1 MIFFIMRRL
10 ITLLPTLIVPLFLVF
25 TLLHL
30 SPGDPAAVMLGA
42 DATAQQVQALREQLG
57 LNDPFLVQLFTWLG
71 RMATLDLGDSIFL
84 RMPVMDAILQR
95 LEPTIMLTLYALT
108 IAVVVGMVSGI
119 VAAVNRNGVL
129 DQVSMTVAMVG
140 VSMPEFWFGLMLI
153 VVFAVEFRLFP
164 VAGYTPLDQGF
175 WACIWSLTLPA
186 VSVGLVQAGFIAR
199 ITRSSMLDV
208 IGEDFIRTARAK
220 GLPSRV
226 VILRHALKNALIP
239 VLTVIGITFAV
250 LMGGAI
256 AIETVFNIP
265 GIGRLLVNAVARRDY
280 PVIQGVVLFMAL
292 TFIFINLFVDILYG
306 FIDPRVK
313 NQ

>member
-1 MIFFIMRRL
+1 MTLFIIRRL
-10 ITLLPTLIVPLFLVF
+10 LTLLPTLIVPLLLVF
-25 TLLHL
+25 ILLHM

-42 DATAQQVQALREQLG
+42 DATHQQVQALREQLG
-57 LNDPFLVQLFTWLG
+57 LNDPFLVQLFTWLR

-84 RMPVMDAILQR
+84 RIPVKDAIAQR

-108 IAVVVGMVSGI
+108 IAIVVGMASGI
-119 VAAVNRNGVL
+119 VAAVNRNGIV
-129 DQVSMTVAMVG
+129 DQLSMTVAMVG

-208 IGEDFIRTARAK
+208 IGEDFVRTARAK

-265 GIGRLLVNAVARRDY
+265 GIGSLLVNAVARRDY

-306 FIDPRVK
+306 LIDPRVK

>member
-1 MIFFIMRRL
+1 MMFFIMRRL
-10 ITLLPTLIVPLFLVF
+10 VALLPTLIVPLLLVF

-42 DATAQQVQALREQLG
+42 DATPQQVQALREQLG
-57 LNDPFLVQLFTWLG
+57 LNDPFLVQLLNWLG
-71 RMATLDLGDSIFL
+71 RMATLDLGESIFL
-84 RMPVMDAILQR
+84 RMPVIDAIVQR

-119 VAAVNRNGVL
+119 VAAVNRNGIL
-129 DQVSMTVAMVG
+129 DQLSMTVAMVG

-175 WACIWSLTLPA
+175 WACLWSLTLPA

-226 VILRHALKNALIP
+226 VVLRHALKNALIP

-256 AIETVFNIP
+256 AIESVFNIP

-306 FIDPRVK
+306 LIDPRVK
-313 NQ
+313 SQ

>member
-1 MIFFIMRRL
+1 MMFFIMRRL
-10 ITLLPTLIVPLFLVF
+10 VALLPTLIVPLLLVF

-42 DATAQQVQALREQLG
+42 DATPQQVQALREQLG
-57 LNDPFLVQLFTWLG
+57 LNDPFLVQLLNWLG

-84 RMPVMDAILQR
+84 RMPVIDAIVQR

-119 VAAVNRNGVL
+119 VAAVNRNGIL
-129 DQVSMTVAMVG
+129 DQLSMTIAMVG

-175 WACIWSLTLPA
+175 WACLWSLTLPA

-226 VILRHALKNALIP
+226 VVLRHALKNALIP

-256 AIETVFNIP
+256 AIESVFNIP

-306 FIDPRVK
+306 LIDPRVK
-313 NQ
+313 SQ

>member
-1 MIFFIMRRL
+1 MMLFIVRRL
-10 ITLLPTLIVPLFLVF
+10 LTLLPTLIVPLFLVF

-42 DATAQQVQALREQLG
+42 DATSQQVQALREQLG
-57 LNDPFLVQLFTWLG
+57 LNDPFLVQLFAWLG

-84 RMPVMDAILQR
+84 RMSVMDAILQR
-95 LEPTIMLTLYALT
+95 FEPTIMLTLYALT
-108 IAVVVGMVSGI
+108 IAIVVGMVSGI
-119 VAAVNRNGVL
+119 VAAVNRNGIL
-129 DQVSMTVAMVG
+129 DQLSMTVAMVG

-220 GLPSRV
+220 GLPSPV

-292 TFIFINLFVDILYG
+292 TFVFINLFVDILYG
-306 FIDPRVK
+306 LIDPRVK

>member
-1 MIFFIMRRL
+1 MMLFIIRRL
-10 ITLLPTLIVPLFLVF
+10 LTLLPTLIVPLFLVF

-42 DATAQQVQALREQLG
+42 DATSQQVQALREQLG
-57 LNDPFLVQLFTWLG
+57 LNDPFLVQLFTWVG

-84 RMPVMDAILQR
+84 RMSVMDAILQR
-95 LEPTIMLTLYALT
+95 FEPTIMLTLYALT
-108 IAVVVGMVSGI
+108 IAIVVGMVSGI
-119 VAAVNRNGVL
+119 VAAVNRNGIL
-129 DQVSMTVAMVG
+129 DQLSMTVAMVG

-220 GLPSRV
+220 GLPSPV

-265 GIGRLLVNAVARRDY
+265 GVGRLLVNAVARRDY

-292 TFIFINLFVDILYG
+292 TFVFINLFVDILYG
-306 FIDPRVK
+306 LIDPRVK

>member
-1 MIFFIMRRL
+1 MILFIIRCL
-10 ITLLPTLIVPLFLVF
+10 LALLPTLIVPLFLVF

-42 DATAQQVQALREQLG
+42 DATSQQVQALREQLG

-84 RMPVMDAILQR
+84 RMSVMDAILQR
-95 LEPTIMLTLYALT
+95 FEPTIMLTLYALT
-108 IAVVVGMVSGI
+108 IAIVVGMVSGI
-119 VAAVNRNGVL
+119 VAAVNRNGIL
-129 DQVSMTVAMVG
+129 DQLSMTVAMIG

-153 VVFAVEFRLFP
+153 VVLAVEFRLFP

-220 GLPSRV
+220 GLPSSV

-292 TFIFINLFVDILYG
+292 TFVFINLFVDILYG
-306 FIDPRVK
+306 LIDPRVK

>member
-1 MIFFIMRRL
+1 MSLFILRRL
-10 ITLLPTLIVPLFLVF
+10 IVLLPTLLVPLLLVF

-42 DATAQQVQALREQLG
+42 DATPQQVQALREQLG
-57 LNDPFLVQLFTWLG
+57 LNDPFLVQLFAWLG
-71 RMATLDLGDSIFL
+71 RMATLDLGESIFL
-84 RMPVMDAILQR
+84 RMPVIDAIVQR
-95 LEPTIMLTLYALT
+95 LEPTIVLTLYALT

-119 VAAVNRNGVL
+119 VAAVNRNGIL
-129 DQVSMTVAMVG
+129 DQVSMTTAMVG

-153 VVFAVEFRLFP
+153 LLFAVEFRLFP
-164 VAGYTPLDQGF
+164 VAGYIPLEQGL
-175 WACIWSLTLPA
+175 WSCLWSLTLPA
-186 VSVGLVQAGFIAR
+186 VSVGLVQAAFIAR

-220 GLPSRV
+220 GLPSRI

-280 PVIQGVVLFMAL
+280 PVIQGIVLFMSL

-306 FIDPRVK
+306 LIDPRVK

>member
-1 MIFFIMRRL
+1 MMLFIVRRL
-10 ITLLPTLIVPLFLVF
+10 VTLLPTLIVPLFLVF

-30 SPGDPAAVMLGA
+30 SPGDPAAVMLGG
-42 DATAQQVQALREQLG
+42 DATAEQVQALREQLG
-57 LNDPFLVQLFTWLG
+57 LNDPFLMQLFSWLG
-71 RMATLDLGDSIFL
+71 RMATLDLGNSIFL

-108 IAVVVGMVSGI
+108 IAIVVGMVSGI
-119 VAAVNRNGVL
+119 VAAVHRNGIL
-129 DQVSMTVAMVG
+129 DQVSMTIAMVG

-153 VVFAVEFRLFP
+153 VVFAVELRLFP
-164 VAGYTPLDQGF
+164 VAGYTPLDEGF

-306 FIDPRVK
+306 LIDPRVK

>member
-1 MIFFIMRRL
+1 MMLFIIRRL
-10 ITLLPTLIVPLFLVF
+10 LTLLPTLIVPLFLVF

-42 DATAQQVQALREQLG
+42 DATSQQVQALREQLG
-57 LNDPFLVQLFTWLG
+57 LNDPFLEQLFTWVG

-84 RMPVMDAILQR
+84 RMSVMDAILQR
-95 LEPTIMLTLYALT
+95 FEPTIMLTLYALT
-108 IAVVVGMVSGI
+108 IAIVVGMVSGI
-119 VAAVNRNGVL
+119 VAAVNRNGIL
-129 DQVSMTVAMVG
+129 DQLSMTVAMVG

-220 GLPSRV
+220 GLPSPV

-265 GIGRLLVNAVARRDY
+265 GVGRLLVNAVARRDY

-292 TFIFINLFVDILYG
+292 TFVFINLFVDILYG
-306 FIDPRVK
+306 LIDPRVK

>member
-1 MIFFIMRRL
+1 MMLFIIRRL
-10 ITLLPTLIVPLFLVF
+10 LTLLPTLIVPLFLVF

-42 DATAQQVQALREQLG
+42 DATSQQVQALREQLG
-57 LNDPFLVQLFTWLG
+57 LNDPFLVQLFAWLG

-84 RMPVMDAILQR
+84 RMSVMDAILQR
-95 LEPTIMLTLYALT
+95 FEPTIMLTLYALT
-108 IAVVVGMVSGI
+108 IAIVVGMVSGI
-119 VAAVNRNGVL
+119 VAAVNRNGIL
-129 DQVSMTVAMVG
+129 DQLSMTVAMVG

-220 GLPSRV
+220 GLPSPV

-292 TFIFINLFVDILYG
+292 TFVFINLFVDILYG
-306 FIDPRVK
+306 LIDPRVK

>member
-1 MIFFIMRRL
+1 MMLFIIRRL
-10 ITLLPTLIVPLFLVF
+10 LTLLPTLIVPLLLVF

-42 DATAQQVQALREQLG
+42 DATSQQVQALREQLG
-57 LNDPFLVQLFTWLG
+57 LNDPFLVQLFAWLG

-84 RMPVMDAILQR
+84 RMSVMDAILQR
-95 LEPTIMLTLYALT
+95 FEPTIMLTLYALT
-108 IAVVVGMVSGI
+108 IAIVVGMVSGI
-119 VAAVNRNGVL
+119 VAAVNRNGIL
-129 DQVSMTVAMVG
+129 DQLSMTVAMVG

-220 GLPSRV
+220 GLPSPV

-292 TFIFINLFVDILYG
+292 TFVFINLFVDILYG
-306 FIDPRVK
+306 LIDPRVK

>member
-1 MIFFIMRRL
+1 MILFIIRRL
-10 ITLLPTLIVPLFLVF
+10 LALLPTLIVPLFLVF

-42 DATAQQVQALREQLG
+42 DATSQQVQALREQLG

-84 RMPVMDAILQR
+84 RMSVMDAILQR
-95 LEPTIMLTLYALT
+95 FEPTIMLTLYALT
-108 IAVVVGMVSGI
+108 IAIVVGMVSGI
-119 VAAVNRNGVL
+119 VAAVNRNGIL
-129 DQVSMTVAMVG
+129 DQLSMTVAMIG

-153 VVFAVEFRLFP
+153 VVLAVEFRLFP

-220 GLPSRV
+220 GLPSSV

-292 TFIFINLFVDILYG
+292 TFVFINLFVDILYG
-306 FIDPRVK
+306 LIDPRVK

>member
-1 MIFFIMRRL
+1 MILFIIRRL
-10 ITLLPTLIVPLFLVF
+10 FTLLPTLIMPLFLVF
-25 TLLHL
+25 ILLHL

-42 DATAQQVQALREQLG
+42 DATPHQVQALREQLG
-57 LNDPFLVQLFTWLG
+57 LNAPFLVQLFNWLG
-71 RMATLDLGDSIFL
+71 RMVTLDLGDSLFL
-84 RMPVMDAILQR
+84 RMPVTDAIMQR

-108 IAVVVGMVSGI
+108 VAVSVGMISGI
-119 VAAVNRNGVL
+119 VAAVNRNGIL
-129 DQVSMTVAMVG
+129 DQVSMTVAMIG

-164 VAGYTPLDQGF
+164 VAGYISLDQGF

-226 VILRHALKNALIP
+226 IILRHALKNALIP

-292 TFIFINLFVDILYG
+292 SFIFINLFVDILYG
-306 FIDPRVK
+306 LIDPRVK

>member
-1 MIFFIMRRL
+1 MMFFIMRRL
-10 ITLLPTLIVPLFLVF
+10 VALLPTLIVPLLLVF

-42 DATAQQVQALREQLG
+42 DATPQQVQALREQLG
-57 LNDPFLVQLFTWLG
+57 LNDPFLVQLLNWLG

-84 RMPVMDAILQR
+84 RMPVIDAIVQR

-119 VAAVNRNGVL
+119 VAAVNRNGIL
-129 DQVSMTVAMVG
+129 DQLSMTVAMVG

-175 WACIWSLTLPA
+175 WACLWSLTLPA

-226 VILRHALKNALIP
+226 VVLRHALKNALIP

-256 AIETVFNIP
+256 AIESVFNIP

-280 PVIQGVVLFMAL
+280 PVIQGVVLFRAL
-292 TFIFINLFVDILYG
+292 TFIFITLVVDILYG
-306 FIDPRVK
+306 LIDPRVK
-313 NQ
+313 SQ

>member
-1 MIFFIMRRL
+1 
-10 ITLLPTLIVPLFLVF
+10 
-25 TLLHL
+25 
-30 SPGDPAAVMLGA
+30 
-42 DATAQQVQALREQLG
+42 
-57 LNDPFLVQLFTWLG
+57 
-71 RMATLDLGDSIFL
+71 
-84 RMPVMDAILQR
+84 VMDAILQR

-119 VAAVNRNGVL
+119 VAAVNRNGVR

>member
-1 MIFFIMRRL
+1 MMFFIMRRL
-10 ITLLPTLIVPLFLVF
+10 VALLPTLIVPLLLVF

-42 DATAQQVQALREQLG
+42 DATPQQVQALREQLG
-57 LNDPFLVQLFTWLG
+57 LNDPFLVQLLNWLG

-84 RMPVMDAILQR
+84 RMPVIDAIVQR

-119 VAAVNRNGVL
+119 VAAVNRNGIL
-129 DQVSMTVAMVG
+129 DQLSMTVAMVG

-175 WACIWSLTLPA
+175 WACLWSLTLPA

-226 VILRHALKNALIP
+226 VVLRHALKNALIP

-256 AIETVFNIP
+256 AIESVFNIP

-306 FIDPRVK
+306 LIDPRVK
-313 NQ
+313 SQ